1 MPLLRKSTAENLGCF
16 LTRILVPLWIFTGAT
31 FKLVA
36 QTPSTLPKFT
46 IFDPARSL
54 GIDLGVLL
62 NVLIGLEFLA
72 IGVIVFMPRLARLM
86 AGFMLGSFVLI
97 LTNELFQGA
106 DSCGCLGGKIKLH
119 PGVMMGIDG
128 VLLVGVIVL
137 PIFKVQGVR
146 LMTGIVPALIV
157 AALGFSASFG
167 ARAFSQSGGEAPP
180 LPPPIVIDDP
190 AGDTQNDIIQNPC
203 AAPPVQI
210 AFPNFWYVSG
220 DINEWV
226 GQCWNQIDLF
236 KLIRQWPEDIA
247 QGEKFVVLYRR
258 DCDHCEEMFKRDFTG
273 AITTPILAYHIPV
286 ESANWTL
293 PPNHTARLFDMPNQT
308 EWVITTPLVVKLVDG
323 KIECAAEGEG
333 FEACLGVEPH
343 DH

>member
-1 MPLLRKSTAENLGCF
+1 MTLYKNSTAKKNGSL
-16 LTRILVPLWIFTGAT
+16 LTRVLVPLWILTGAI

-54 GIDLGVLL
+54 DIDLGILL

-72 IGVIVFMPRLARLM
+72 IGVIVFMPRLSRLM

-97 LTNELFQGA
+97 LTNELFKGA
-106 DSCGCLGGKIKLH
+106 DSCGCLGGKIKIH

-128 VLLVGVIVL
+128 ALLVGVIVL
-137 PIFKVQGVR
+137 PIFKVHGVR
-146 LMTGIVPALIV
+146 LMTGIVPAV
-157 AALGFSASFG
+157 AVTVLGFSVSFG
-167 ARAFSQSGGEAPP
+167 AMSMSQNRGEAPP
-180 LPPPIVIDDP
+180 PPIVNNDDKGDLQIDLTQDP
-190 AGDTQNDIIQNPC
+190 C
-203 AAPPVQI
+203 EAAPVQI

-220 DINEWV
+220 DINDWV

-236 KLIRQWPEDIA
+236 KLIRQWPKDIA
-247 QGEKFVVLYRR
+247 EGEKLVVLYRR
-258 DCDHCEEMFKRDFTG
+258 DCDHCEEMFNNDFTG
-273 AITTPILAYHIPV
+273 KITTPILAYHIPV

-293 PPNHTARLFDMPNQT
+293 PANHTAKLYDMPNKT
-308 EWVITTPLVVKLVDG
+308 EWIITTPLVVKLVDG
-323 KIECAAEGEG
+323 RIECAAEGEG
-333 FEACLGVEPH
+333 FEACLGVEPA